1 MAIQLKAEYVG
12 HRATVH
18 LDGNL
23 YLARD
28 LKVEE
33 PSGRVRFYPQHAI
46 VREFWVS
53 NGKQEK
59 FVWEGHSEGGQM
71 QPLIEDY
78 ALIGDKIGPGVE
90 Q

>member
-18 LDGNL
+18 PDGNL

-28 LKVEE
+28 LAVEE
-33 PSGRVRFYPQHAI
+33 PSEKIRFYPQHAI
-46 VREFWVS
+46 VREYWGG

-59 FVWEGHSEGGQM
+59 LVWEGHSEGGQM
-71 QPLIEDY
+71 QPLIENY
-78 ALIGDKIGPGVE
+78 ALIGDKIGPGVK